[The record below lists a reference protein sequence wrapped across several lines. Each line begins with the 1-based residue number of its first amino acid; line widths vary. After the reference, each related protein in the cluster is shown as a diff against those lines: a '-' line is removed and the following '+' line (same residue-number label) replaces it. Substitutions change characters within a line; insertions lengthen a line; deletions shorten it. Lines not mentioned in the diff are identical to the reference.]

1 MQNAELCDKLRVRNG
16 RYVCPFCKRTT
27 YQKASSET
35 SAKNLILW
43 CRFCK
48 EEFQVNID
56 SGQCSL
62 TARAR

>member
-1 MQNAELCDKLRVRNG
+1 MCDKLSVKNG
-16 RYVCPFCKRTT
+16 RYVCPFCKAAT
-27 YQKASSET
+27 YQKASAET

-43 CRFCK
+43 CRRCK
-48 EEFQVNID
+48 TEFQVNID

>member
-1 MQNAELCDKLRVRNG
+1 MQSEAQCDKLKVRNG
-16 RYVCPFCKRTT
+16 RYVCPFCGTAT
-27 YQKASSET
+27 YQKASLET

-43 CRFCK
+43 CRRCK